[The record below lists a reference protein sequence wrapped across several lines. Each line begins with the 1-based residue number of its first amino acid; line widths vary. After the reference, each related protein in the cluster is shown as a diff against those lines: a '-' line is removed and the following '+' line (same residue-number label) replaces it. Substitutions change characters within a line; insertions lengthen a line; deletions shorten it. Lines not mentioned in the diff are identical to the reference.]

1 MLDAT
6 QNVNL
11 FPSINGYFS
20 DERRSPR
27 VSALLSRHS
36 PFLRATADAAP
47 AKMSGI
53 SHLIYKLNVL
63 NLLIEK
69 ISHL

>member
-11 FPSINGYFS
+11 FPSRNGYFS

-27 VSALLSRHS
+27 VSTLDVLKYAS
-36 PFLRATADAAP
+36 PHTAGQAGENPCAA
-47 AKMSGI
+47 
-53 SHLIYKLNVL
+53 
-63 NLLIEK
+63 LLIEK
-69 ISHL
+69 IAHL